1 VTGVRL
7 DGAKP
12 PWVIVA
18 TTVNMMNTSKRDLQ
32 SVVALVV
39 GLLLVL
45 VANY

>member
-1 VTGVRL
+1 MGPRL
-7 DGAKP
+7 IIVHRFIDTEFMKTSNTP
-12 PWVIVA
+12 P
-18 TTVNMMNTSKRDLQ
+18 DLQ